1 METLSPAPSAEER
14 SLLERTAA
22 LIVNY
27 NTGDVLLRCLRMLR
41 PTRPGLEA
49 IVVDN
54 GSTDGVIETSGPEF
68 GATTVVEAGRN
79 LGFGRGINLAA
90 RQTERDYLLI
100 LNPDCFIEP
109 DSIARMAAALSRDPN
124 LGFVGPRIDLESG
137 RPDHACLRNDPDPL
151 GALIYFSRLP
161 RLFPGRPGFNRYS
174 LAHADYDAEQEL
186 RAGTAACLLIRA
198 SAFRAIDGF
207 DEAFF
212 MYGEDL
218 DLCRRLWDVGRPG
231 RYVPSA
237 RALHLKGEA
246 SRKQSGRMLVEFHR
260 AMWTYYRKHEQP
272 HHVPP
277 VNWVV
282 AAGITALAGVRL
294 AVNAARR
301 EKVVSR
307 R

>member
-1 METLSPAPSAEER
+1 MDAAPPGASAGQR

-27 NTGDVLLRCLRMLR
+27 NTGDVLLRCLRTIQPGR
-41 PTRPGLEA
+41 HGLETV
-49 IVVDN
+49 VVDN
-54 GSTDGVIETSGPEF
+54 GSTDGSVEATRRDF
-68 GATTVVEAGRN
+68 AGATIVETGSN
-79 LGFGRGINLAA
+79 LGFGKGVNLGS
-90 RQTERDYLLI
+90 RQTEREFLLI

-109 DSIARMAAALSRDPN
+109 DSIARLAAVLDGNPM

-137 RPDHACLRNDPDPL
+137 LPDHASLRNDPDPL

-161 RLFPGRPGFNRYS
+161 RLLPGRPSLNRYS

-186 RAGTAACLLIRA
+186 RAGTAACLMVRA
-198 SAFRAIDGF
+198 SAFAAVGGF

-218 DLCRRLWDVGRPG
+218 DLCRRLWDAGRPG

-260 AMWTYYRKHEQP
+260 AMWTYYAKHERP
-272 HHVPP
+272 RHAPP
-277 VNWVV
+277 LNWMV
-282 AAGITALAGVRL
+282 AAGITALAGGRL
-294 AVNAARR
+294 AVNRVRR
-301 EKVVSR
+301 EKAVSR